1 MRKKRSLKSHLSKCA
16 TIEGISILLRA
27 LERLSFS
34 LRECAKMQNE
44 IGKEECVFIVCKI
57 KSKSVRSREREMIKD
72 KRKREK

>member
-1 MRKKRSLKSHLSKCA
+1 MHLSKCA